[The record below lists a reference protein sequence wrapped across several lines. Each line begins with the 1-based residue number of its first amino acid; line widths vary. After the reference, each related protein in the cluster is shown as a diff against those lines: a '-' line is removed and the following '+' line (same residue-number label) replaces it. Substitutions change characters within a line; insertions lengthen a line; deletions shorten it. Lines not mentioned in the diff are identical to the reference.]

1 MDVER
6 RPARRAQDE
15 GRLKGD
21 PAVKFLVVL
30 SSLIPLF
37 VTLWIALNKQQIA
50 ERENAILRTKLA
62 KCTCPAE
69 GQP

>member
-1 MDVER
+1 M
-6 RPARRAQDE
+6 
-15 GRLKGD
+15 
-21 PAVKFLVVL
+21 KFLVVL

-50 ERENAILRTKLA
+50 ERENAILHAENATLRTKLA

-69 GQP
+69 WQP

>member
-1 MDVER
+1 M
-6 RPARRAQDE
+6 
-15 GRLKGD
+15 
-21 PAVKFLVVL
+21 KFLVVL